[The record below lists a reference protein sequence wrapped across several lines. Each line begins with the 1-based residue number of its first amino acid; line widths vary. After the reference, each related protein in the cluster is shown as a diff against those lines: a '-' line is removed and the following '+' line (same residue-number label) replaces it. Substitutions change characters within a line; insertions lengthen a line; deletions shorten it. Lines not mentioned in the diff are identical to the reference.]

1 VPAREYGF
9 AGWQHLREE
18 VIKRTGNG
26 LEWAGAQAQRAIH
39 NNDIERLT
47 QLLREHSA
55 LLAWRDDFDETLL
68 GSATGSFGD
77 SGNPYSDGNRSARA
91 WKVHRALSSA
101 DACLDWGPK
110 TSPQLRHR

>member
-1 VPAREYGF
+1 MPAREYGF

-47 QLLREHSA
+47 QLLREHPA
-55 LLAWRDDFDETLL
+55 LLAWRDDFGLHQETVQDRERRPVA
-68 GSATGSFGD
+68 GPPQAGT
-77 SGNPYSDGNRSARA
+77 PYHG
-91 WKVHRALSSA
+91 
-101 DACLDWGPK
+101 
-110 TSPQLRHR
+110 